1 MFPARPL
8 LPYGAVPAGSGE
20 RWPGGAVPPV
30 SSRNGGYLSLNQRD
44 VGKDAVAPAVESQD
58 PVEDP
63 LPVAAADRQD
73 DRGDQREHGDLASGP
88 GGHRSAAQAPATWR
102 PRSSTFLRTCTSL
115 QAKVTLPSPSLFANL
130 WSPERLRH
138 RLPDAGWVPGRRR
151 AGVVCGGP
159 GAGVGLY
166 LHSDG
171 CTAIPAADRPGLARV
186 LRGAGAGRRS
196 AGWGTRSNLITR

>member
-73 DRGDQREHGDLASGP
+73 DRGDQRENGDQA
-88 GGHRSAAQAPATWR
+88 SAASDPPRLVPAELPAPG
-102 PRSSTFLRTCTSL
+102 
-115 QAKVTLPSPSLFANL
+115 
-130 WSPERLRH
+130 E
-138 RLPDAGWVPGRRR
+138 DRRDQ
-151 AGVVCGGP
+151 V
-159 GAGVGLY
+159 
-166 LHSDG
+166 
-171 CTAIPAADRPGLARV
+171 
-186 LRGAGAGRRS
+186 RG
-196 AGWGTRSNLITR
+196 